1 METRQKVA
9 TGLKWVA
16 GIIGAA
22 VVAPVIFLALK
33 AALGL
38 LALGV
43 AAAVGLVMLRL
54 APAFGQFT
62 TNLGLKLF
70 KLEVGRNPIESMES
84 LYMEKMQE
92 ADNAD
97 CEVVE
102 FDTEI
107 RNYDG
112 QRKTFEKQ
120 YPEEASTFAEISVQM
135 HEALTT
141 MKEEQVKA
149 RAGLVDLQQRIYK
162 AKAIYAMSLAAQRV
176 AQLSKTAEKKVF
188 QEIKEKVAFD
198 TVQTQLN
205 KSFASLNMAVA
216 RRKTINTSSS
226 FSAGR
231 KVEVG
236 AA

>member
-1 METRQKVA
+1 METRDKVA
-9 TGLKWVA
+9 SVLKWGA
-16 GIIGAA
+16 GIVAAA
-22 VVAPVIFLALK
+22 VAAPVIFIALK

-43 AAAVGLVMLRL
+43 AAAAGFAMLKL
-54 APAFGQFT
+54 APWFGQVV

-70 KLEVGRNPIESMES
+70 KMEVERNPIESMES
-84 LYMEKMQE
+84 LYIEKMQE

-97 CEVVE
+97 SEVVE
-102 FDTEI
+102 FETEI
-107 RNYDG
+107 RNYDD

-120 YPEEASTFAEISVQM
+120 YPEEAATFKEISTQM
-135 HEALTT
+135 HEALTN

-149 RAGLVDLQQRIYK
+149 RSMLTDLQQRINK

-198 TVQTQLN
+198 TVQAQLN
-205 KSFASLNMAVA
+205 KSFASLNMAVS

-226 FSAGR
+226 FSSGR